1 MASNEPTPNDDFKES
16 AEMEA
21 LQNENAQLNLEIC
34 TLTTQYETLE
44 SENKGLKDEI
54 STLNEKIKNLEEYI
68 DKIEENDI
76 IENTHINE
84 IDILSNTELQEEND
98 INILRHKIIELQK
111 EIIRLNDNTK
121 EDLILNENMQTEYES
136 QIEILKNDIIALE
149 NENDQIRADMKNI
162 KEKCQL
168 DLKNCFE
175 EMSTLRTEKEE
186 SEKKFIE
193 KLEELNGIIKKYQNK
208 IFEQENLYKEL
219 CDLSSKKLK
228 ETIDKF
234 TNDIKNIKN
243 NQEKYNNFDN
253 SSMEMSL
260 EIHNLKD
267 ENIELKNNYEKIK
280 TDFNDI
286 QKKYNEQMSKQSSLI
301 KLEKQ
306 YSNKIKELEEENE
319 NLRADILNSSIGD
332 KNGDVGENSEKK
344 DNLIKENLNIKKENE
359 KLQKYI
365 ISSEFRNAFAMKTSF
380 ENKKLKEEINMY
392 KKKIEKLTK
401 KNKGNIKVENEDNT
415 SNK

>member
-186 SEKKFIE
+186 SEKK
-193 KLEELNGIIKKYQNK
+193 L
-208 IFEQENLYKEL
+208 
-219 CDLSSKKLK
+219 
-228 ETIDKF
+228 
-234 TNDIKNIKN
+234 KNI
-243 NQEKYNNFDN
+243 
-253 SSMEMSL
+253 
-260 EIHNLKD
+260 NLC
-267 ENIELKNNYEKIK
+267 
-280 TDFNDI
+280 
-286 QKKYNEQMSKQSSLI
+286 
-301 KLEKQ
+301 
-306 YSNKIKELEEENE
+306 
-319 NLRADILNSSIGD
+319 
-332 KNGDVGENSEKK
+332 
-344 DNLIKENLNIKKENE
+344 
-359 KLQKYI
+359 
-365 ISSEFRNAFAMKTSF
+365 
-380 ENKKLKEEINMY
+380 
-392 KKKIEKLTK
+392 
-401 KNKGNIKVENEDNT
+401 
-415 SNK
+415 

>member
-332 KNGDVGENSEKK
+332 KNGDVGENIEKK

-392 KKKIEKLTK
+392 KKEIEKLK
-401 KNKGNIKVENEDNT
+401 KEK
-415 SNK
+415 

>member
-286 QKKYNEQMSKQSSLI
+286 QKKYTEQMSKQSSLI

-332 KNGDVGENSEKK
+332 KNGDVGENIEKK

-392 KKKIEKLTK
+392 KKEIEK
-401 KNKGNIKVENEDNT
+401 
-415 SNK
+415 